1 MTNPLQRMPSTEEV
15 LKARDCSSSIL
26 YNDIA
31 AGPVKLGPTGNG
43 WPDSDLM
50 AEQQARIAEGDARAA
65 AGSPRVADADG
76 MRRRG
81 AC

>member
-1 MTNPLQRMPSTEEV
+1 MTNPLQRMSSTDEV
-15 LKARDCSSSIL
+15 LNARDCSSSAL

-31 AGPVKLGPTGNG
+31 AGPMKLGPTGNG
-43 WPDSDLM
+43 WPDSDLT
-50 AEQQARIAEGDARAA
+50 AEQQARIADGDARA

-81 AC
+81 AF

>member
-1 MTNPLQRMPSTEEV
+1 MTNPLQRMPSTEAV
-15 LKARDCSSSIL
+15 LEARNCSSSTL

-65 AGSPRVADADG
+65 CSPRVADADG

-81 AC
+81 AF